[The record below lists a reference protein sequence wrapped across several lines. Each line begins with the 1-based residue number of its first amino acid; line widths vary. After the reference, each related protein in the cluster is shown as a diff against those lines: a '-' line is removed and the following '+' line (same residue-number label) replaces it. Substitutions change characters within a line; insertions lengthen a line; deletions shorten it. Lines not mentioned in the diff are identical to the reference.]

1 MENLLKSLP
10 DSELKVMMV
19 IWEKGE
25 KMSTGEILSNLKD
38 TNWKLS
44 TLQIILGRLTEKGF
58 LKNEK
63 IGRYNYYS
71 SLIAEGE
78 YTQFETKNFLKKM
91 FNNSGKKLIA
101 SLLEDENT
109 LTEEDI
115 KEIRKMLNRGDV

>member
-58 LKNEK
+58 LKN
-63 IGRYNYYS
+63 
-71 SLIAEGE
+71 
-78 YTQFETKNFLKKM
+78 
-91 FNNSGKKLIA
+91 
-101 SLLEDENT
+101 
-109 LTEEDI
+109 
-115 KEIRKMLNRGDV
+115 

>member
-44 TLQIILGRLTEKGF
+44 TLQIILGRLTEKG
-58 LKNEK
+58 
-63 IGRYNYYS
+63 
-71 SLIAEGE
+71 
-78 YTQFETKNFLKKM
+78 
-91 FNNSGKKLIA
+91 
-101 SLLEDENT
+101 
-109 LTEEDI
+109 
-115 KEIRKMLNRGDV
+115 